1 MDVITATDV
10 LLASGHG
17 ASQSGDTYSADCTYI
32 YEIYIAPSCPLLH
45 IFWYLVA
52 LFLPAV
58 EGSFSLSSRGFAL
71 QCQLIFLSSR
81 VVLPCSIGRFSP
93 KGGQFSLKVG
103 QFSPAVSGSFPRKS
117 GGFPLQGRAVFPESR
132 GVFPCRV
139 GGFSP
144 AGSLSL
150 RGLR

>member
-17 ASQSGDTYSADCTYI
+17 TSQSGDTYSADCTYI

-58 EGSFSLSSRGFAL
+58 EGSFLPLIARFCSAMSVNFPLKSRGFAL
-71 QCQLIFLSSR
+71 QYR
-81 VVLPCSIGRFSP
+81 EV
-93 KGGQFSLKVG
+93 
-103 QFSPAVSGSFPRKS
+103 FPER
-117 GGFPLQGRAVFPESR
+117 RAVFPESR
-132 GVFPCRV
+132 VAFPCSVGQFSPKV

-144 AGSLSL
+144 AGSGGFPL
-150 RGLR
+150 RGPYL